1 MELSFAGVLYAWHED
16 RPDSWVFVALPP
28 EVSRQVDDSLTPP
41 PRGFGSVRVEVSV
54 GSSTWRTSLFPSKPL
69 DSYVLPVKKAVRR
82 AEQLD
87 VDDVAAFTIRV
98 LD

>member
-1 MELSFAGVLYAWHED
+1 MLSFEGTLFAWQEE
-16 RPDSWVFVALPP
+16 RPDSWALVALPSDL
-28 EVSRQVDDSLTPP
+28 SRQVDDLVSTP
-41 PRGFGSVRVEVSV
+41 PRGFGSVRVEVTV
-54 GSSTWRTSLFPSKPL
+54 GSSTWRTSLFPSRPL

-87 VDDVAAFTIRV
+87 IEDMATFTIRV